1 MPRPAIGMRWWL
13 SFAFALI
20 AAVTAAVVAQIFSQ
34 RSEAAFRE
42 RAQAL
47 AVGNSVAA
55 AEAVSRSVRE
65 GRLRRSLAD
74 IAERRRLSL
83 YVLDEDGQLLTPEE
97 SRGFSFASVPDGREA
112 VERVFDGE
120 RHVATHDDGR
130 TIVVGLR
137 LRAGDAGAL
146 VAYAVR
152 PELTAEVSI
161 VRTKI
166 IEAAL
171 LAVLFGAAVGLL
183 IAVLIA
189 ARLRRIAAAAAA
201 IEGGSFDRPLH
212 AGFRDELGSLAAS
225 IDRMRV
231 RLRESFRALR
241 SDRDRLHRL
250 LARLREGVVTVDP
263 ELRVDFANPSAARM
277 LGVGRLR
284 EGDPLPDPWPGF
296 PLRDIAAGLFRSAAA
311 VAEARAASGDER
323 TFALVGIPAGPGTQT
338 AILVLADVTERE
350 RRERAERE
358 FVTNA
363 AHELRTP
370 LAAITSAVEVLQAG
384 AKELPE
390 DRDRFL
396 ESIERQS
403 ARLGRLTHTL
413 LTLARAQ
420 TQDGAPRLE
429 PLELRPVLDE
439 IAATLEPKPGVEVAV
454 ECPPGLLVL
463 AERALVEQAL
473 LNLAVN
479 AAKHT
484 EQGRIELAAERLA
497 NGSAAVEVRDSGPG
511 IAPADQERVWERFYR
526 GRGRDADG
534 FGLGL
539 AIVRQAIR
547 VVGGNVEL
555 ESAPGKGTVVRVT
568 LRLAEQEAA

>member
-1 MPRPAIGMRWWL
+1 MRWWL

-55 AEAVSRSVRE
+55 AEAVSRSARD
-65 GRLRRSLAD
+65 GGLRQSLAD
-74 IAERRRLSL
+74 LAERRRLSL
-83 YVLDEDGQLLTPEE
+83 YVFDENGELLTSET
-97 SRGFSFASVPDGREA
+97 SRGFDFASVPDGRQA
-112 VERVFDGE
+112 LARVFEGE

-130 TIVVGLR
+130 IIVVGLR
-137 LRAGDAGAL
+137 LRADDAAAL
-146 VAYAVR
+146 IAYAVR

-161 VRTKI
+161 VRSKI
-166 IEAAL
+166 VEAAL

-183 IAVLIA
+183 VAVLIA

-201 IEGGSFDRPLH
+201 IEGGSFDRPLR

-231 RLRESFRALR
+231 RLRESFQALR

-250 LARLREGVVTVDP
+250 LARLREGVVTIDP
-263 ELRVDFANPSAARM
+263 GLRIEFANPSAARM
-277 LGVGRLR
+277 LGIGRLR
-284 EGDPLPDPWPGF
+284 EGDPLPDPWPGL
-296 PLRDIAAGLFRSAAA
+296 PLRDVAAGLFRPDAA
-311 VAEARAASGDER
+311 VAEARVLSEDER

-384 AKELPE
+384 AKDVPG

-420 TQDGAPRLE
+420 THDEAPRLE
-429 PLELRPVLDE
+429 PLELCPLLGE
-439 IAATLEPKPGVEVAV
+439 IAATLEPQEGVEVAV
-454 ECPPGLLVL
+454 ECPPGLFVL
-463 AERALVEQAL
+463 ADRALVEQAL
-473 LNLAVN
+473 FNLAVN

-484 EQGRIELAAERLA
+484 ERGRIVLAAESLA
-497 NGSAAVEVRDSGPG
+497 DRSAAIEVRDSGPG

-555 ESAPGKGTVVRVT
+555 ESTPGQGTVVRVM

>member
-1 MPRPAIGMRWWL
+1 MRWWL

-55 AEAVSRSVRE
+55 AEAVSRRVRDGE
-65 GRLRRSLAD
+65 LRRSLAG

-83 YVLDEDGQLLTPEE
+83 YVFDEDGELLTPEK

-112 VERVFDGE
+112 LERVFEGE

-130 TIVVGLR
+130 IIVVGLR

-146 VAYAVR
+146 IAYAVR

-161 VRTKI
+161 VRSKI
-166 IEAAL
+166 VEAAL

-201 IEGGSFDRPLH
+201 IEGGSFDRPLR

-231 RLRESFRALR
+231 RLRESFQALR

-296 PLRDIAAGLFRSAAA
+296 PLRDVAAGLFRSDAA
-311 VAEARAASGDER
+311 VAEARVASEDER

-420 TQDGAPRLE
+420 THDEAPRLE
-429 PLELRPVLDE
+429 PLELRPLLEE
-439 IAATLEPKPGVEVAV
+439 IAATLEPRPGVEVAL
-454 ECPPGLLVL
+454 ECPPGLFVL
-463 AERALVEQAL
+463 ADRALVEQAL

-484 EQGRIELAAERLA
+484 AQGRIELAAESSA
-497 NGSAAVEVRDSGPG
+497 DGSAAIEVRDSGPG
-511 IAPADQERVWERFYR
+511 IAPADQERIWERFYR

-555 ESAPGKGTVVRVT
+555 ESTPGKGTIVRVT
-568 LRLAEQEAA
+568 LRLAEREAA

>member
-65 GRLRRSLAD
+65 GELGRSLAGV
-74 IAERRRLSL
+74 AERRRLSL
-83 YVLDEDGQLLTPEE
+83 YVFDEDGDLLTPEK

-112 VERVFDGE
+112 IERVFEGE

-130 TIVVGLR
+130 IIVVGLR
-137 LRAGDAGAL
+137 LRADDAAAL
-146 VAYAVR
+146 IAYAVR

-161 VRTKI
+161 VRSKI
-166 IEAAL
+166 VEAAL

-201 IEGGSFDRPLH
+201 IEGGSFDRPLRP
-212 AGFRDELGSLAAS
+212 GFRDELGSLAAS

-231 RLRESFRALR
+231 RLSESFRAVQ

-263 ELRVDFANPSAARM
+263 DLRVDFANPSAARM
-277 LGVGRLR
+277 LGFGRLD

-296 PLRDIAAGLFRSAAA
+296 PLRDVAAGLFRPDAP
-311 VAEARAASGDER
+311 VAEARVASEDER

-370 LAAITSAVEVLQAG
+370 LAAITSAIEVLQAG
-384 AKELPE
+384 AKELPD

-420 TQDGAPRLE
+420 THEEAPRLE
-429 PLELRPVLDE
+429 PLELRPLLEE
-439 IAATLEPKPGVEVAV
+439 IAAALEPRPGVKVAV
-454 ECPPGLLVL
+454 ECPPGLSVL
-463 AERALVEQAL
+463 ADRALVEQAL
-473 LNLAVN
+473 LNLAAN

-484 EQGRIELAAERLA
+484 EQGRIELAAESVA
-497 NGSAAVEVRDSGPG
+497 TGSAVVEVRDSGPG

-555 ESAPGKGTVVRVT
+555 ESTPGKGTVVRVT
-568 LRLAEQEAA
+568 LRLAEREAA

>member
-1 MPRPAIGMRWWL
+1 MRWWL

-55 AEAVSRSVRE
+55 AEAVSRSIRE
-65 GRLRRSLAD
+65 GKLRTLRRSLPN

-83 YVLDEDGQLLTPEE
+83 YVFDEDGELLTPEE
-97 SRGFSFASVPDGREA
+97 SRGFSFASVPDGRA
-112 VERVFDGE
+112 ALQRVFEGE

-130 TIVVGLR
+130 TIVVGLG
-137 LRAGDAGAL
+137 LRAGEAGAL

-161 VRTKI
+161 VRSKI
-166 IEAAL
+166 VEAAL

-201 IEGGSFDRPLH
+201 IEGGSFDRPLR

-225 IDRMRV
+225 IDRMRI
-231 RLRESFRALR
+231 RLRESFQALR

-263 ELRVDFANPSAARM
+263 ELRVDFANPSAAQM

-296 PLRDIAAGLFRSAAA
+296 PLRDVAAGLFRSDAP
-311 VAEARAASGDER
+311 VAEARVASEDER

-384 AKELPE
+384 AKEVPE

-429 PLELRPVLDE
+429 PLELRPLLDE
-439 IAATLEPKPGVEVAV
+439 IAATLEPRPGVEVAV
-454 ECPPGLLVL
+454 ECPPRLRVL
-463 AERALVEQAL
+463 ADRALVEQAL

-484 EQGRIELAAERLA
+484 EQGRIELAAESLA

-555 ESAPGKGTVVRVT
+555 ESTPGQGTIVRVT
-568 LRLAEQEAA
+568 LRLAEREAA

>member
-1 MPRPAIGMRWWL
+1 MRWWL

-65 GRLRRSLAD
+65 GELRRSLAGV
-74 IAERRRLSL
+74 AERRRLSL
-83 YVLDEDGQLLTPEE
+83 YVFDEDGELLTPET

-112 VERVFDGE
+112 LERVFEGE

-130 TIVVGLR
+130 IIVVGLR
-137 LRAGDAGAL
+137 LRAGDAAAL
-146 VAYAVR
+146 IAYAVR

-161 VRTKI
+161 VRSKI
-166 IEAAL
+166 VEAAL

-201 IEGGSFDRPLH
+201 IEGGSFDRPLRP
-212 AGFRDELGSLAAS
+212 GFRDELGSLAAS

-231 RLRESFRALR
+231 RLSESFRAVQ

-263 ELRVDFANPSAARM
+263 DLRVDFANPSAVRM
-277 LGVGRLR
+277 LGVGRLD

-296 PLRDIAAGLFRSAAA
+296 PLRDVAAGLFRPDAP
-311 VAEARAASGDER
+311 VAEARVASEDER

-384 AKELPE
+384 AKELPD

-420 TQDGAPRLE
+420 THEEAPRLE
-429 PLELRPVLDE
+429 PLELRPLLDE
-439 IAATLEPKPGVEVAV
+439 IAAALEPRPGVKVAV
-454 ECPPGLLVL
+454 ECPPALFVL
-463 AERALVEQAL
+463 ADRALVEQAL
-473 LNLAVN
+473 LNLAAN

-484 EQGRIELAAERLA
+484 EQGRIELAAESVA
-497 NGSAAVEVRDSGPG
+497 TGSAVVEVRDSGPG

-555 ESAPGKGTVVRVT
+555 ESTPGKGTVVRVT
-568 LRLAEQEAA
+568 LRLAEREAA

>member
-1 MPRPAIGMRWWL
+1 MRWWL

-146 VAYAVR
+146 IAYAVR

-231 RLRESFRALR
+231 RLRESFQALR

-263 ELRVDFANPSAARM
+263 ELRVDFANPSAAQM

-296 PLRDIAAGLFRSAAA
+296 PLRDIAAGLFRSDAA
-311 VAEARAASGDER
+311 VAEARVASGDER

-439 IAATLEPKPGVEVAV
+439 IAATLKPKPGVEVVV

>member
-1 MPRPAIGMRWWL
+1 MRWWL

-55 AEAVSRSVRE
+55 AEAVSRGVRE
-65 GRLRRSLAD
+65 GELRRSLAD
-74 IAERRRLSL
+74 VTERRRLSL
-83 YVLDEDGQLLTPEE
+83 YVFDEDGELLTPET
-97 SRGFSFASVPDGREA
+97 SRGFSFASVPDGRQA
-112 VERVFDGE
+112 LARVFEGE

-130 TIVVGLR
+130 IIVVGLR
-137 LRAGDAGAL
+137 LRAGDAAAL
-146 VAYAVR
+146 IAYAVR

-161 VRTKI
+161 VRSKI
-166 IEAAL
+166 VEAAL

-183 IAVLIA
+183 VAVLIA

-231 RLRESFRALR
+231 RLRESFQALR

-263 ELRVDFANPSAARM
+263 DLRIEFANPSAARM
-277 LGVGRLR
+277 LGIGRLR
-284 EGDPLPDPWPGF
+284 EGDPLPDPWPGL
-296 PLRDIAAGLFRSAAA
+296 PLRDVAAGLFRPDAA
-311 VAEARAASGDER
+311 VAEARVVSEDER

-384 AKELPE
+384 AKEVPG

-420 TQDGAPRLE
+420 THDEAPRLE
-429 PLELRPVLDE
+429 PLELGPLLAE
-439 IAATLEPKPGVEVAV
+439 IAATLEPQQGVEVAV
-454 ECPPGLLVL
+454 ECPPGLFVL
-463 AERALVEQAL
+463 ADRALVEQAL

-484 EQGRIELAAERLA
+484 EHGRIELTAESAAD
-497 NGSAAVEVRDSGPG
+497 GSAALEVRDSGPG

-555 ESAPGKGTVVRVT
+555 ESTPGEGTVVRVT
-568 LRLAEQEAA
+568 LRLAEQVAA

>member
-1 MPRPAIGMRWWL
+1 MRWWL

-55 AEAVSRSVRE
+55 AEAVSRGVRE
-65 GRLRRSLAD
+65 GQLRRTLAGV
-74 IAERRRLSL
+74 AERRRLSL
-83 YVLDEDGQLLTPEE
+83 YVFDEDGELITSDT
-97 SRGFSFASVPDGREA
+97 SRGFSFASVPDGRA
-112 VERVFDGE
+112 ALARVLEGE
-120 RHVATHDDGR
+120 RHVATHDEGR
-130 TIVVGLR
+130 IIVVGLR
-137 LRAGDAGAL
+137 LRAGDAAAL
-146 VAYAVR
+146 IAYAVR

-161 VRTKI
+161 VRSKI
-166 IEAAL
+166 VEAAL

-183 IAVLIA
+183 VAVLIA

-201 IEGGSFDRPLH
+201 IEGGSFDRPLRV
-212 AGFRDELGSLAAS
+212 GFRDELGSLAAS

-231 RLRESFRALR
+231 GLRESFQALR

-263 ELRVDFANPSAARM
+263 DLRIEFANPSAARM
-277 LGVGRLR
+277 LGGGRLR
-284 EGDPLPDPWPGF
+284 EGDSLPDPWPGL
-296 PLRDIAAGLFRSAAA
+296 PLRDVAAGLFRPEAA
-311 VAEARAASGDER
+311 VAEARVVSEDER

-350 RRERAERE
+350 RRERSERE

-384 AKELPE
+384 AKEVPG

-420 TQDGAPRLE
+420 TQDEAPRLE
-429 PLELRPVLDE
+429 PLELRPLLRE
-439 IAATLEPKPGVEVAV
+439 IAATLEPQRGVEVAV
-454 ECPPGLLVL
+454 ECPPGLSVL
-463 AERALVEQAL
+463 ADRELVEQAL

-484 EQGRIELAAERLA
+484 ERGRILLAAERLA
-497 NGSAAVEVRDSGPG
+497 DRSAAIEVRDSGPG

-555 ESAPGKGTVVRVT
+555 ESTPGEGTVVRVT

>member
-1 MPRPAIGMRWWL
+1 MRWWL
-13 SFAFALI
+13 SVAFALI

-42 RAQAL
+42 RAQVL

-55 AEAVSRSVRE
+55 AETVARGFRE
-65 GRLRRSLAD
+65 GRIGRSVEEAAD
-74 IAERRRLSL
+74 RRRLSL
-83 YVLDEDGQLLTPEE
+83 YVFDEEGELLGPST
-97 SRGFSFASVPDGREA
+97 SRGFRFESVPEGREA
-112 VERVFDGE
+112 LERVFEGE
-120 RHVATHDDGR
+120 RYVATYDDGR
-130 TIVVGLR
+130 IIVVGLR
-137 LRAGDAGAL
+137 LRSAGEAGAL
-146 VAYAVR
+146 ISYAVR
-152 PELTAEVSI
+152 PELTAEVTI
-161 VRTKI
+161 VRSKI
-166 IEAAL
+166 VEAAL
-171 LAVLFGAAVGLL
+171 VAVLFGALAGLL

-201 IEGGSFDRPLH
+201 IEEGSFDRPLR

-231 RLRESFRALR
+231 RLRESFRAVQ

-263 ELRVDFANPSAARM
+263 ELRVEFANPSAARM
-277 LGVGRLR
+277 LGVPRLD
-284 EGDPLPDPWPGF
+284 EGDPLPEPWPGF
-296 PLRDIAAGLFRSAAA
+296 RLREVAAGLFREDAR
-311 VAEARAASGDER
+311 VAEARVVSDDER
-323 TFALVGIPAGPGTQT
+323 TFAVVGIPAGPGTQT

-350 RRERAERE
+350 RHERAERE

-370 LAAITSAVEVLQAG
+370 LAAIMSAVEVLQSG
-384 AKELPE
+384 AKEVPE

-396 ESIERQS
+396 EAIERQS

-413 LTLARAQ
+413 LVLARAQ
-420 TQDGAPRLE
+420 TSDEPPRLE
-429 PLELRPVLDE
+429 PLEVGTLLRE
-439 IAATLEPKPGVEVAV
+439 IAGALEPRPGVEVTV
-454 ECPPGLLVL
+454 DCPAGLFVL
-463 AERALVEQAL
+463 GDRALVEQAL

-484 EQGRIELAAERLA
+484 ERGRIELVAESSA
-497 NGSAAVEVRDSGPG
+497 DGSAAIEVRDTGPG
-511 IAPADQERVWERFYR
+511 IVPADQDRVWERFYR
-526 GRGRDADG
+526 GRGRAAGG

-547 VVGGNVEL
+547 ILGGSVEL
-555 ESAPGKGTVVRVT
+555 ESTPGRGTTVRVT
-568 LRLAEQEAA
+568 LRLAEREAA

>member
-146 VAYAVR
+146 IAYAVR

-231 RLRESFRALR
+231 RLRESFQALR

-263 ELRVDFANPSAARM
+263 ELRVDFANPSAAQM

-296 PLRDIAAGLFRSAAA
+296 PLRDIAAGLFRSDAA
-311 VAEARAASGDER
+311 VAEARVASGDER

-439 IAATLEPKPGVEVAV
+439 IAATLKPKPGVEVVV

-568 LRLAEQEAA
+568 LRLAEQEVA

>member
-1 MPRPAIGMRWWL
+1 MGMRWWL

-65 GRLRRSLAD
+65 GRLPRSLED

-97 SRGFSFASVPDGREA
+97 SRGFSFASVPEGREA

-146 VAYAVR
+146 IAYAVR

-183 IAVLIA
+183 IAILIA

-231 RLRESFRALR
+231 RLRESFQALR

-296 PLRDIAAGLFRSAAA
+296 PLRDIAAGLFRSDAA
-311 VAEARAASGDER
+311 VAEARVASGDER

-429 PLELRPVLDE
+429 PLELRPLLDE
-439 IAATLEPKPGVEVAV
+439 IAATLEPKPGVEIAV
-454 ECPPGLLVL
+454 KCPPGLLVL

>member
-1 MPRPAIGMRWWL
+1 MRWWL

-55 AEAVSRSVRE
+55 AEAVSRGVRE
-65 GRLRRSLAD
+65 GQLRRTLAGV
-74 IAERRRLSL
+74 AERRRLSL
-83 YVLDEDGQLLTPEE
+83 YVFDEDGKLLTSDT
-97 SRGFSFASVPDGREA
+97 SRGFSFASVPDGRLA
-112 VERVFDGE
+112 LARVFEGE

-130 TIVVGLR
+130 IIVVGLR
-137 LRAGDAGAL
+137 LRAGEAAAL
-146 VAYAVR
+146 IAYAVR

-161 VRTKI
+161 VRSKI
-166 IEAAL
+166 VEAAL

-183 IAVLIA
+183 VAVLIA

-201 IEGGSFDRPLH
+201 IEGGSFDRPLR

-231 RLRESFRALR
+231 RLRESFQALR

-263 ELRVDFANPSAARM
+263 DLRIEFANPSAVRM
-277 LGVGRLR
+277 LGTGPLR
-284 EGDPLPDPWPGF
+284 EGDALPDPWPGL
-296 PLRDIAAGLFRSAAA
+296 PLRDVATGLFRPDAA
-311 VAEARAASGDER
+311 VAEARVVSEDER

-384 AKELPE
+384 AKEVPG

-413 LTLARAQ
+413 LMLARAQ
-420 TQDGAPRLE
+420 TNDEAPRLE
-429 PLELRPVLDE
+429 PLELRPLLGE
-439 IAATLEPKPGVEVAV
+439 IAASLEPQKGVEVAV
-454 ECPPGLLVL
+454 ECPPGLFVL
-463 AERALVEQAL
+463 ADRALVEQAL

-484 EQGRIELAAERLA
+484 ERGQIVLGAEPLADR
-497 NGSAAVEVRDSGPG
+497 SAAIEVRDSGPG

-555 ESAPGKGTVVRVT
+555 ESTPGEGTVVRVT

>member
-1 MPRPAIGMRWWL
+1 MRWWL

-65 GRLRRSLAD
+65 GELRRSLAGV
-74 IAERRRLSL
+74 AERRRLSL
-83 YVLDEDGQLLTPEE
+83 YVFDEDGELLTPET

-112 VERVFDGE
+112 LERVFEGE

-130 TIVVGLR
+130 IIVVGLR
-137 LRAGDAGAL
+137 LRTGDAAAL
-146 VAYAVR
+146 IAYAVR

-161 VRTKI
+161 VRSKI
-166 IEAAL
+166 VEAAL

-201 IEGGSFDRPLH
+201 IEGGSFDRPLRP
-212 AGFRDELGSLAAS
+212 GFRDELGSLAVS

-231 RLRESFRALR
+231 RLSESFRAVQ

-263 ELRVDFANPSAARM
+263 DLRVDFANPSAVRM
-277 LGVGRLR
+277 LGVGRLD

-296 PLRDIAAGLFRSAAA
+296 PLRDVAAGLFRPDAP
-311 VAEARAASGDER
+311 VAEARVASEDER

-384 AKELPE
+384 AKELPD

-420 TQDGAPRLE
+420 THEEAPRLE
-429 PLELRPVLDE
+429 PLELRPLLDE
-439 IAATLEPKPGVEVAV
+439 IAAALEPRPGVKVAV
-454 ECPPGLLVL
+454 ECPPALFVL
-463 AERALVEQAL
+463 ADRALVEQAL
-473 LNLAVN
+473 LNLAAN

-484 EQGRIELAAERLA
+484 EQGRIELAAESVA
-497 NGSAAVEVRDSGPG
+497 TGSAVVEVRDSGPG

-555 ESAPGKGTVVRVT
+555 ESTPGKGTVVRVT
-568 LRLAEQEAA
+568 LRLAEREAA

>member
-1 MPRPAIGMRWWL
+1 MRWWL

-296 PLRDIAAGLFRSAAA
+296 PLRDIAAGLFRSDAA
-311 VAEARAASGDER
+311 VAEARVASGDER

-439 IAATLEPKPGVEVAV
+439 IAATLKPKPGVEVAV

>member
-1 MPRPAIGMRWWL
+1 MRWWL

-65 GRLRRSLAD
+65 GELGRSLAGV
-74 IAERRRLSL
+74 AERRRLSL
-83 YVLDEDGQLLTPEE
+83 YVFDEDGDLLTPEK

-112 VERVFDGE
+112 IERVFEGE

-130 TIVVGLR
+130 IIVVGLR
-137 LRAGDAGAL
+137 LRADDAAAL
-146 VAYAVR
+146 IAYAVR

-161 VRTKI
+161 VRSKI
-166 IEAAL
+166 VEAAL

-201 IEGGSFDRPLH
+201 IEGGSFDRPLRP
-212 AGFRDELGSLAAS
+212 GFRDELGSLAAS

-231 RLRESFRALR
+231 RLSESFRAVQ

-263 ELRVDFANPSAARM
+263 DLRVDFANPSAARM
-277 LGVGRLR
+277 LGFGRLD

-296 PLRDIAAGLFRSAAA
+296 PLRDVAAGLFRPDAP
-311 VAEARAASGDER
+311 VAEARVASEDER

-370 LAAITSAVEVLQAG
+370 LAAITSAIEVLQAG
-384 AKELPE
+384 AKELPD

-420 TQDGAPRLE
+420 THEEAPRLE
-429 PLELRPVLDE
+429 PLELRPLLEE
-439 IAATLEPKPGVEVAV
+439 IAAALEPRPGVKVAV
-454 ECPPGLLVL
+454 ECPPGLSVL
-463 AERALVEQAL
+463 ADRALVEQAL
-473 LNLAVN
+473 LNLAAN

-484 EQGRIELAAERLA
+484 EQGRIELAAA
-497 NGSAAVEVRDSGPG
+497 SVATGSAVVEVRDSGPG

-555 ESAPGKGTVVRVT
+555 ESTPGKGTVVRVT
-568 LRLAEQEAA
+568 LRLAEREAA